1 MGKCVFSTL
10 TLLTCPLLLLLHS
23 AGANLS
29 HPSVLP
35 KGPCYSQQPTKSFCS
50 EITSQVRA
58 SHSQITSENG
68 RFVCSVFCRSGEG
81 NPAARPFCLWSLHGK
96 GSYKLGIAPRI
107 IKHISSS
114 YFPAA
119 GGDGARNNS
128 TVQGLWAGEVGW
140 PLTAPEGNM
149 PSNLG

>member
-1 MGKCVFSTL
+1 MCLFHSHLAHLSFAPPPGLSRSKSLPPFCVTQRTMLQSTAYQEFLLRNYLPSKGKSL
-10 TLLTCPLLLLLHS
+10 TD
-23 AGANLS
+23 NM
-29 HPSVLP
+29 
-35 KGPCYSQQPTKSFCS
+35 
-50 EITSQVRA
+50 
-58 SHSQITSENG
+58 SENG

-107 IKHISSS
+107 IKHLSSS